1 MLLFICYFFQQSAC
15 SMISKLRGL
24 IETVPMFPFSNT
36 FFEVKSISNQ
46 VWKFQRY
53 QLIMTFHDRPVLPP
67 PMIIFS
73 HIYIIIKRICCRCK
87 KGEGDQDERDRGLKL
102 FLNDE
107 ELKNLYEFE
116 EQCVEEYFQE
126 KEDEQQSSN
135 DERIRVTSERVENMS
150 MRLEEVNEREHF
162 MKASLQTVDLRLSQ
176 LEELSGRMVNALEKL
191 AGIDKS
197 ELTYTRSRASS
208 ECDATYLLRQSSVNS
223 SDGYSM
229 YRHHVGGDELTYD
242 DSTTPMSPAMGLR
255 KKAHSVGTKEDGAEP
270 RMLVPEHHT
279 NLHYTASANA
289 VTTADC
295 SKSTLE
301 MAQNISRAH
310 SSSGGFGDETQ
321 GIFKSGGI
329 VPQNIDQMDAV
340 TNRQS
345 VPRSDFQNTQLK
357 VERTKLEATISYPL
371 DKSKAIHYFPPE
383 TFSACQTT
391 MMKSR
396 SFIMAQGG
404 KLVGGVNNWT
414 TEYSTITDQVYPSTI
429 EQWATEW
436 KYEVQ
441 QQLSQERPPE
451 YPGFTSEAER
461 QAEQK
466 QLQMDTDDD
475 SDVGEAGMSAS
486 YTSMSPPVRAEKEN
500 LLSVK
505 PERTS
510 GFPSVRSKSLHSHS
524 RKARSVKDKLNRPRH
539 ASSVTNL
546 VVAFGSATEEQKA
559 MQENASTETEC

>member
-1 MLLFICYFFQQSAC
+1 
-15 SMISKLRGL
+15 
-24 IETVPMFPFSNT
+24 
-36 FFEVKSISNQ
+36 
-46 VWKFQRY
+46 
-53 QLIMTFHDRPVLPP
+53 
-67 PMIIFS
+67 
-73 HIYIIIKRICCRCK
+73 
-87 KGEGDQDERDRGLKL
+87 
-102 FLNDE
+102 
-107 ELKNLYEFE
+107 
-116 EQCVEEYFQE
+116 
-126 KEDEQQSSN
+126 
-135 DERIRVTSERVENMS
+135 

-176 LEELSGRMVNALEKL
+176 LEDLSGRMVNALEKL
-191 AGIDKS
+191 AGVDKS
-197 ELTYTRSRASS
+197 ELTYTRSQASS
-208 ECDATYLLRQSSVNS
+208 ECDAAYLLRQSSVNS

-229 YRHHVGGDELTYD
+229 YRYHVGGDELTYD
-242 DSTTPMSPAMGLR
+242 DSTTPMSPATGLR
-255 KKAHSVGTKEDGAEP
+255 KKAHSIGTKEDGADP
-270 RMLVPEHHT
+270 RMLVPGHHT
-279 NLHYTASANA
+279 SLCYTSSANA
-289 VTTADC
+289 VTTADY

-301 MAQNISRAH
+301 IAQNVSRPH
-310 SSSGGFGDETQ
+310 SGSGGFGDE
-321 GIFKSGGI
+321 KSDGM
-329 VPQNIDQMDAV
+329 VPQSINQMDAV
-340 TNRQS
+340 TNKQS
-345 VPRSDFQNTQLK
+345 VPRSDFPNTQLK

-371 DKSKAIHYFPPE
+371 DKAKAMRYFPPE

-396 SFIMAQGG
+396 SFIFAQGG

-414 TEYSTITDQVYPSTI
+414 TEYSTIMDQVCPSTI

-436 KYEVQ
+436 KYEVE

-451 YPGFTSEAER
+451 YPGFISEAER

-466 QLQMDTDDD
+466 QLQTDTDD

-486 YTSMSPPVRAEKEN
+486 YTSMPATVKAEN

-524 RKARSVKDKLNRPRH
+524 RKAKSVKDKLNRPGH

-559 MQENASTETEC
+559 RQENASTETEC

>member
-1 MLLFICYFFQQSAC
+1 MA
-15 SMISKLRGL
+15 
-24 IETVPMFPFSNT
+24 
-36 FFEVKSISNQ
+36 
-46 VWKFQRY
+46 
-53 QLIMTFHDRPVLPP
+53 
-67 PMIIFS
+67 
-73 HIYIIIKRICCRCK
+73 
-87 KGEGDQDERDRGLKL
+87 
-102 FLNDE
+102 
-107 ELKNLYEFE
+107 
-116 EQCVEEYFQE
+116 
-126 KEDEQQSSN
+126 
-135 DERIRVTSERVENMS
+135 

-208 ECDATYLLRQSSVNS
+208 ECDAAYLLRQSSVNS

-229 YRHHVGGDELTYD
+229 YRYHVGGDELTYD
-242 DSTTPMSPAMGLR
+242 DSTAPMSPAMGLH
-255 KKAHSVGTKEDGAEP
+255 KKAHSIGTREDGADP

-279 NLHYTASANA
+279 SLHYTSSANA
-289 VTTADC
+289 VTTADY

-301 MAQNISRAH
+301 IAQNVSRPR
-310 SSSGGFGDETQ
+310 SGSGGFGDEKQ
-321 GIFKSGGI
+321 GIFKSDGM
-329 VPQNIDQMDAV
+329 VPRSINQMDAV
-340 TNRQS
+340 TNSQS

-371 DKSKAIHYFPPE
+371 DKSKAMRYFPPE

-396 SFIMAQGG
+396 SFIFAQGG
-404 KLVGGVNNWT
+404 KLVGGLNNWT
-414 TEYSTITDQVYPSTI
+414 TEYSTIMDQVCPSTI

-436 KYEVQ
+436 KYEVE
-441 QQLSQERPPE
+441 QQLAQERPPE
-451 YPGFTSEAER
+451 YPGFISEAER

-475 SDVGEAGMSAS
+475 SNVGEAGMSAS
-486 YTSMSPPVRAEKEN
+486 YTSMPATVKAEKEN

-524 RKARSVKDKLNRPRH
+524 RKAKSVKDKLNRPGH
-539 ASSVTNL
+539 ASSITNL

-559 MQENASTETEC
+559 RQENASTETEC

>member
-1 MLLFICYFFQQSAC
+1 
-15 SMISKLRGL
+15 
-24 IETVPMFPFSNT
+24 
-36 FFEVKSISNQ
+36 
-46 VWKFQRY
+46 
-53 QLIMTFHDRPVLPP
+53 
-67 PMIIFS
+67 
-73 HIYIIIKRICCRCK
+73 
-87 KGEGDQDERDRGLKL
+87 
-102 FLNDE
+102 
-107 ELKNLYEFE
+107 
-116 EQCVEEYFQE
+116 
-126 KEDEQQSSN
+126 
-135 DERIRVTSERVENMS
+135 MS

-208 ECDATYLLRQSSVNS
+208 ECDAAYLLRQSSVNS

-229 YRHHVGGDELTYD
+229 YRYHVGGDELAYD
-242 DSTTPMSPAMGLR
+242 ENTTPMSPAMGLR
-255 KKAHSVGTKEDGAEP
+255 KKAHSVGTREDGVDP

-279 NLHYTASANA
+279 SLHCTSSANA
-289 VTTADC
+289 VTTADY
-295 SKSTLE
+295 SKSTCE
-301 MAQNISRAH
+301 IAQNVSRPH
-310 SSSGGFGDETQ
+310 SGSGGSGDEKQ
-321 GIFKSGGI
+321 GIFRSDGM
-329 VPQNIDQMDAV
+329 VPQSINQMDAV

-357 VERTKLEATISYPL
+357 LERTKLEATISYPL
-371 DKSKAIHYFPPE
+371 DKSKAMRYFPPE

-396 SFIMAQGG
+396 SFIFAQGG
-404 KLVGGVNNWT
+404 KLVGGVSNWT
-414 TEYSTITDQVYPSTI
+414 TEYSTIMDQVCPSTI

-436 KYEVQ
+436 KYEVE
-441 QQLSQERPPE
+441 QQLSQEPPPE
-451 YPGFTSEAER
+451 YPGFISEAEM

-475 SDVGEAGMSAS
+475 GNVGEADVSAS
-486 YTSMSPPVRAEKEN
+486 CTSMPATYKAEKEN

-524 RKARSVKDKLNRPRH
+524 RKAKSVKDKLNRPGH

-559 MQENASTETEC
+559 RQENASTETEC

>member
-1 MLLFICYFFQQSAC
+1 
-15 SMISKLRGL
+15 
-24 IETVPMFPFSNT
+24 
-36 FFEVKSISNQ
+36 
-46 VWKFQRY
+46 
-53 QLIMTFHDRPVLPP
+53 
-67 PMIIFS
+67 
-73 HIYIIIKRICCRCK
+73 
-87 KGEGDQDERDRGLKL
+87 
-102 FLNDE
+102 
-107 ELKNLYEFE
+107 
-116 EQCVEEYFQE
+116 
-126 KEDEQQSSN
+126 
-135 DERIRVTSERVENMS
+135 MS

-191 AGIDKS
+191 AGVDKS

-208 ECDATYLLRQSSVNS
+208 ECDAAYLLRQSSVNS

-229 YRHHVGGDELTYD
+229 YRYHVGGDELAYD
-242 DSTTPMSPAMGLR
+242 DSTTPMSPAIGSR
-255 KKAHSVGTKEDGAEP
+255 KKAHSVGTKEDGADP

-279 NLHYTASANA
+279 SLHYTSSANA
-289 VTTADC
+289 VTPADY
-295 SKSTLE
+295 STSALDI
-301 MAQNISRAH
+301 AQNVSSPH
-310 SSSGGFGDETQ
+310 SGSGGLGDENQ
-321 GIFKSGGI
+321 GIFKKDEMA
-329 VPQNIDQMDAV
+329 PQSLNQMDV
-340 TNRQS
+340 IMNRQS

-371 DKSKAIHYFPPE
+371 DKSKAMRYFPPE

-396 SFIMAQGG
+396 SFIFAQGG

-414 TEYSTITDQVYPSTI
+414 TEYSTIMDQVCPSTI

-436 KYEVQ
+436 KYEVE
-441 QQLSQERPPE
+441 QQLSQERPPG
-451 YPGFTSEAER
+451 YPGIISEAER

-475 SDVGEAGMSAS
+475 SDVGEAGISAS
-486 YTSMSPPVRAEKEN
+486 YASMPATVKTQTEN

-524 RKARSVKDKLNRPRH
+524 RKAKSIKDKLNRPGH
-539 ASSVTNL
+539 ATSVTNL

-559 MQENASTETEC
+559 RQEIASTETEC

>member
-1 MLLFICYFFQQSAC
+1 MRYDTKHKILPYEEISSWVPITGYCTIPQLLFYA
-15 SMISKLRGL
+15 
-24 IETVPMFPFSNT
+24 
-36 FFEVKSISNQ
+36 
-46 VWKFQRY
+46 
-53 QLIMTFHDRPVLPP
+53 
-67 PMIIFS
+67 
-73 HIYIIIKRICCRCK
+73 
-87 KGEGDQDERDRGLKL
+87 
-102 FLNDE
+102 
-107 ELKNLYEFE
+107 
-116 EQCVEEYFQE
+116 
-126 KEDEQQSSN
+126 SSFIPN
-135 DERIRVTSERVENMS
+135 RVENMS

-208 ECDATYLLRQSSVNS
+208 ECDAAYLLRQSSVNS

-229 YRHHVGGDELTYD
+229 YRYHVGGDELTYD

-255 KKAHSVGTKEDGAEP
+255 KKAHSIGTKEDGADP
-270 RMLVPEHHT
+270 RMPVPEHHT
-279 NLHYTASANA
+279 NLHYTCSANA
-289 VTTADC
+289 VTTADH

-301 MAQNISRAH
+301 IAQNVSRPH
-310 SSSGGFGDETQ
+310 SGSGGLGDEKP
-321 GIFKSGGI
+321 GLFKSDGM
-329 VPQNIDQMDAV
+329 VPQSINQMDAV

-371 DKSKAIHYFPPE
+371 DKSKAMRYFPPE

-396 SFIMAQGG
+396 SFIFAQGG

-414 TEYSTITDQVYPSTI
+414 TEYSTIMDQVCPSTI

-436 KYEVQ
+436 KYEVE

-451 YPGFTSEAER
+451 YPGFISEAEM

-475 SDVGEAGMSAS
+475 SNGEAGMSAS
-486 YTSMSPPVRAEKEN
+486 YTSMPATVKAEKEN

-524 RKARSVKDKLNRPRH
+524 WKAKSIKDRLNRPGH

-559 MQENASTETEC
+559 RQENPSTETEC

>member
-1 MLLFICYFFQQSAC
+1 
-15 SMISKLRGL
+15 
-24 IETVPMFPFSNT
+24 
-36 FFEVKSISNQ
+36 
-46 VWKFQRY
+46 
-53 QLIMTFHDRPVLPP
+53 
-67 PMIIFS
+67 
-73 HIYIIIKRICCRCK
+73 
-87 KGEGDQDERDRGLKL
+87 
-102 FLNDE
+102 
-107 ELKNLYEFE
+107 
-116 EQCVEEYFQE
+116 
-126 KEDEQQSSN
+126 
-135 DERIRVTSERVENMS
+135 MS

-208 ECDATYLLRQSSVNS
+208 ECDAAYLLRQSSVNS

-229 YRHHVGGDELTYD
+229 YRYHVGGDELTYD

-255 KKAHSVGTKEDGAEP
+255 KKAHSIGTKEDGADP
-270 RMLVPEHHT
+270 RMPVPEHHT
-279 NLHYTASANA
+279 NLHYTCSANA
-289 VTTADC
+289 VTTADY

-301 MAQNISRAH
+301 IAQNVSRPH
-310 SSSGGFGDETQ
+310 SGSGGLGDEKP
-321 GIFKSGGI
+321 GLFKSDGM
-329 VPQNIDQMDAV
+329 VPQSINQMDAV

-371 DKSKAIHYFPPE
+371 DKSKAMRYFPPE

-396 SFIMAQGG
+396 SFIFAQGG

-414 TEYSTITDQVYPSTI
+414 TEYSTIMDQVCPSTI

-436 KYEVQ
+436 KYEVE

-451 YPGFTSEAER
+451 YPGFISEAEM

-475 SDVGEAGMSAS
+475 SNGEAGMSAS
-486 YTSMSPPVRAEKEN
+486 YTSMPATVKAEKEN

-524 RKARSVKDKLNRPRH
+524 RKAKSIKDRLNRPGH
-539 ASSVTNL
+539 ARSVTNL

-559 MQENASTETEC
+559 RQENPSTETEC